1 MRWIRYF
8 LLIVSLVVL
17 QTALF
22 PSLRIWDAAPDLLLV
37 ATIAVAYERGAE
49 TGAVFGFTSGLAI
62 DCFLSSPFGIS
73 ALAFALVGYGVGI
86 FQSGLLRSSRW
97 LTPVLGGVGGFVG
110 GLVWV
115 TIASIAGQED
125 LFVGTTLRILV
136 VAALYDALV
145 SFAVFPFARWAGGE
159 RDYASRSF

>member
-8 LLIVSLVVL
+8 LLIISLVVL

-49 TGAVFGFTSGLAI
+49 TGAVFGFVSGIAI
-62 DCFLSSPFGIS
+62 DCFLSSPLGVS

-86 FQSGLLRSSRW
+86 FQSGLVRSTRW
-97 LTPVLGGVGGFVG
+97 IAPILGGLGGLVGGF
-110 GLVWV
+110 LWIC
-115 TIASIAGQED
+115 IASIAGSED
-125 LFVGTTLRILV
+125 LFTPTSFRILV
-136 VAALYDALV
+136 IAALYDAIV
-145 SFAVFPFARWAGGE
+145 AVVIFPFARWASGE
-159 RDYASRSF
+159 HEYAHR